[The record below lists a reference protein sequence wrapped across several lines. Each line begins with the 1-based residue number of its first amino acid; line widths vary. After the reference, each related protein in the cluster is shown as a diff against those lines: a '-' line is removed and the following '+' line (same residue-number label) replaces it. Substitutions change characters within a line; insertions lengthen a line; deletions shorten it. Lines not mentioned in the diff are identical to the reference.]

1 MKNGIFV
8 VDGKYSGPF
17 KLTSQID
24 DHLSVVGTEIP
35 TRSGCGSRTALWTVT
50 NRIDHPKFI
59 AFHVSESKRKNIL
72 MLR

>member
-35 TRSGCGSRTALWTVT
+35 TRSGFGSQTTQWIVT
-50 NRIDHPKFI
+50 NRVEHPKFI
-59 AFHVSESKRKNIL
+59 AFHVSEIGNKL
-72 MLR
+72 